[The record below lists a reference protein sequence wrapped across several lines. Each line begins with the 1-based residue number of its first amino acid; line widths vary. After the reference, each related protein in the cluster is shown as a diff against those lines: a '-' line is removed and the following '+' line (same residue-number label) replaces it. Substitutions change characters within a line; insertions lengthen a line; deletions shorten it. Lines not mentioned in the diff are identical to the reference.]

1 MLSILNLNVLD
12 IMKNKRT
19 TIIDV
24 ANKAGVS
31 ITAVSFAFNNP
42 DQVGVETAGR
52 IKAIANEMGYAPNAI
67 ARAMRSSNTGVI
79 GLLVPMS
86 IAASFSNPF
95 FSEFMQ
101 GIGVVCDEQSLGV
114 SIVSPYEGSVLKAS
128 QRAPVDGFI
137 VLGLNESHAEIE
149 PLRIRRIPFV
159 IVDGEAISTSEINI
173 NDEEGAYTSANY
185 LLNKGHTKVMILT
198 FEKPV
203 PYHKDNVFYGVGGR
217 RLKGI
222 QRAFKEHNVPFNF
235 DLMVQSETSIEGGY
249 KAFLSSWN
257 NGFHPSAI
265 LAMSDAMAIG
275 AINGVRTLGL
285 QVPGEIEVIGFDDI
299 LLARSNLP
307 SLSTIH
313 QPIETKGVLA
323 AQKLCEVMKGN
334 SIPEKILLQTEL
346 ILRESTR
353 T

>member
-1 MLSILNLNVLD
+1 
-12 IMKNKRT
+12 MKNKRT

-42 DQVGVETAGR
+42 DQVGVETAER

-86 IAASFSNPF
+86 IAVSFSNPF
-95 FSEFMQ
+95 FYEFMR
-101 GIGVVCDEQSLGV
+101 GIGIVCDEQSLGV

-137 VLGLNESHAEIE
+137 VVGLNESHAEIE
-149 PLRIRRIPFV
+149 PLRHRRIPFV

-185 LLNKGHTKVMILT
+185 LLTKGHTNVMVLT

-203 PYHKDNVFYGVGGR
+203 PYHRDDVFYGVGGQ

-222 QRAFKEHNVPFNF
+222 QRAFREHNVSFDF
-235 DLMVQSETSIEGGY
+235 DLLVQSETSIEGGY
-249 KAFLSSWN
+249 KAFLSAWN
-257 NGFHPSAI
+257 DGFHASAI

-275 AINGVRTLGL
+275 AISGVKTLGL
-285 QVPGEIEVIGFDDI
+285 RVPEEIEVIGFDDI
-299 LLARSNLP
+299 LLARSNMPALT
-307 SLSTIH
+307 TIH
-313 QPIETKGVLA
+313 QPIETKGMLA
-323 AQKLCEVMKGN
+323 AQQLCKVMKGN
-334 SIPEKILLQTEL
+334 SMPEKILLQTEL
-346 ILRESTR
+346 ILRETTR
-353 T
+353 P